1 MNCTYFRNRDE
12 IVEDPDSIDSV
23 TTIPRKAIK
32 AAAPLR
38 LREGLLASPS
48 KPQAPAPH
56 LVASPPSQN
65 NEVKENTVLPPQQNI
80 GSPASNNNPSLTRS
94 PQTTQPDS
102 GKESLPSLAN
112 YVAKDF
118 SLPLKP
124 KGATQYM
131 KWGLIQSGL
140 ADGPSKAIKLWS
152 FYRNA
157 RPVLFLSRSGH

>member
-1 MNCTYFRNRDE
+1 MSCTYFVNRDE
-12 IVEDPDSIDSV
+12 IVEVPDSIDSV

-65 NEVKENTVLPPQQNI
+65 NEVKENTVLPPQQNL
-80 GSPASNNNPSLTRS
+80 GSPANNNPSLTRS